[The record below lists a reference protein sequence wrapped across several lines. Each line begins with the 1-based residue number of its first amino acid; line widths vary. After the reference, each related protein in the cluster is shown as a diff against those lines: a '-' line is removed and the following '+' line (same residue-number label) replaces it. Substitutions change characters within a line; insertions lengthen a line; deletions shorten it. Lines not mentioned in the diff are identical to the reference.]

1 MPLHGTIIVYNPLN
15 QKENNV
21 MEDIIKQFCLNKEKG
36 LFLIDMPT
44 GFGKT
49 YNVLEFIAN
58 NYNLPEFTDK
68 KIFFITTLKKNLP
81 ESELKD
87 KFQKKGKIDDFN
99 NLFINLKSNT
109 DFIIENLEKYY
120 KEIPEIIRR
129 LPETK
134 LLRSNVILYNKYKET
149 KGEDSFDC
157 SQLLPIIREQNEPRF
172 RDQIEAFLPNRASAA
187 QKLKLIENDKN
198 YTWIVKIY
206 PSVFSK
212 SKQIF
217 FMSVDKFVSGNATII
232 EPTYTFYTNDII
244 NNAIIFFDEF
254 DSTKDRILNK
264 IIESGI
270 RNCIDYMEL
279 FTQIQQSL
287 ATRKLPASLLLPS
300 KKQLQFLSENKRYLT
315 PEKYLAKMK
324 DIFSEAYEKYNMEYS
339 FKSKSS
345 LNDGTGRNF
354 LFNDLQYHTVFAS
367 QNTFVEIEPD
377 HEEMQNWLVFKKEA
391 PSNKEE
397 GILSLLSQIRGCI
410 SFFQNFCRN
419 ISYNYKNRIDEIIE
433 TEEDRISLDNAI
445 NTVLHE
451 FRISREY
458 LYYLKPIIM
467 SNSIKSPTIKDTG
480 KIDLN
485 YFNKTIYENGFRYYD
500 FEDSPDHNTQSGVL
514 LFDFPSSPERILLK
528 VCERAKVIGISATA
542 TLDTVVGNYD
552 IEYLQKMLGND
563 FHIISEKEKR
573 KLIEGFSKFTQHY
586 DKIKINT
593 AHISIDSENI
603 EKELFDIFEN
613 QDLVARFSERLNT
626 KFYAD
631 SNEYRKSKLLKVI
644 KVLKNFIQDD
654 NAKSFLCLTNSL
666 TKEDAGTFDLNL
678 ILDMARVII
687 LNTQKNYD
695 YKKII
700 FALDSIEYEKNVERL
715 KRRLSSGEKIFVMS
729 AYNTVGAG
737 QNLQYTIPNGVPT
750 EKINQIPRKESE
762 KDFDGIYLE
771 KPTNLLVNI
780 KKGLENKDLVRSIFQ
795 TEFLME
801 RGEISLYT
809 AEGYIKNAFKCYAE
823 GKADSQYKTNLYSS
837 PSVKNSGLRTLI
849 QAVGRICRTSY
860 KNKNINIYIDDDI
873 LAEYN
878 FETIAGRMLNP
889 EFKAI
894 VDYCIKQGCNTDKID
909 EIAIYEHRAEIV
921 SAQSMKKIDE
931 LKKFS
936 GEVSIQAWQDLRE
949 MLLMRP
955 TFSQQEM
962 EERNKKKLKFIYLE
976 APSKIK
982 SYTYEQQ
989 NDYKSDIKIK
999 FDNSL
1004 NQIVSENDVQLE
1016 NVINGIP
1023 GLKGYFKSKHYA
1035 SSFTPNEYILTPP
1048 MFNNIYKGALGEA
1061 IGKYVFENLLNI
1073 KLYEMDDSFFE
1084 FFDFKTE
1091 NNVMVDFKYWKE
1103 TMLVDAQEEKAHIYT
1118 KMEECGATKVVV
1130 VNIASE
1136 NEYRESLSGDKRI
1149 LEIPYIYRLD
1159 KHQMDNKMLQ
1169 KITEFI
1175 QC

>member
-1 MPLHGTIIVYNPLN
+1 M
-15 QKENNV
+15 K
-21 MEDIIKQFCLNKEKG
+21 DIIKQFCLEKDKG
-36 LFLIDMPT
+36 LFLLDMPT

-58 NYNLPEFTDK
+58 NYDSPDFEDK
-68 KIFFITTLKKNLP
+68 KFFFITTLKKNLP
-81 ESELKD
+81 EAELRER
-87 KFQKKGKIDDFN
+87 FQKKGKISDFDN
-99 NLFINLKSNT
+99 IFINLKSNT
-109 DFIIENLEKYY
+109 DFVIENLEKYY
-120 KEIPEIIRR
+120 KELPDTIKR

-134 LLRSNVILYNKYKET
+134 LLRSNVIMYNKYKEH
-149 KGEDSFDC
+149 KGEDCFDC

-172 RDQIEAFLPNRASAA
+172 RDQVEAFLPSQTSAT

-198 YTWIVKIY
+198 YAWIGKIY

-212 SKQIF
+212 SKRIF

-244 NNAIIFFDEF
+244 NDAVIFFDEF

-300 KKQLQFLSENKRYLT
+300 KKQLHFLSENKRYLT
-315 PEKYLAKMK
+315 PEKYLDKMK
-324 DIFSEAYEKYNMEYS
+324 DIFSEAYDKYNMEYS
-339 FKSKSS
+339 FKSKTS
-345 LNDGTGRNF
+345 LNNGAGRNF

-391 PSNKEE
+391 PLNKEE
-397 GILSLLSQIRGCI
+397 GILALLSQIRGCI

-419 ISYNYKNRIDEIIE
+419 ISYNYKNRLDELVE
-433 TEEDRISLDNAI
+433 SEEDRISLDNAI

-467 SNSIKSPTIKDTG
+467 SNPVKSPTIKDTG

-485 YFNKTIYENGFRYYD
+485 YFNKTVYENGFRYYD

-514 LFDFPSSPERILLK
+514 LYDFPSSPERILLK

-563 FHIISEKEKR
+563 FHVISAAEKK
-573 KLIEGFSKFTQHY
+573 KLINGFEKFTKYY
-586 DKIKINT
+586 DKININVE
-593 AHISIDSENI
+593 HISADSECI
-603 EKELFDIFEN
+603 DKELFDIFEN
-613 QDLVARFSERLNT
+613 PDLISRFSERLNT
-626 KFYAD
+626 KFYDD
-631 SNEYRKSKLLKVI
+631 SNGYRKSKLLKVI
-644 KVLKNFIQDD
+644 KVLKNFIQND

-666 TKEDAGTFDLNL
+666 TREDAGTFDLGIIQEMAKAL
-678 ILDMARVII
+678 ILNA
-687 LNTQKNYD
+687 NKTYD
-695 YKKII
+695 PKSII
-700 FALDSIEYEKNVERL
+700 FALDSVEYEKTVEQL
-715 KRRLSSGEKIFVMS
+715 KYRLSYGEKIFVMS

-737 QNLQYTIPNGVPT
+737 QNLQYKIPAGIPTVTINEIT
-750 EKINQIPRKESE
+750 RNITE

-771 KPTNLLVNI
+771 KPTNLIVNI
-780 KKGLENKDLVRSIFQ
+780 KKGLETKDLVRSIFQ

-801 RGEISLYT
+801 RGEISLFT
-809 AEGYIKNAFKCYAE
+809 AEGYIKNAFKCYSD
-823 GKADSQYKTNLYSS
+823 GKSDSQYKTNLYSS

-849 QAVGRICRTSY
+849 QAVGRICRTSC
-860 KNKNINIYIDDDI
+860 KNQNINIFIDDDI
-873 LAEYN
+873 LVEYN
-878 FETIAGRMLNP
+878 FETVTSRMLNP

-894 VDYCIKQGCNTDKID
+894 VDYCIKIGCNTEKVD
-909 EIAIYEHRAEIV
+909 ELAIYEHKAEIV

-936 GEVSIQAWQDLRE
+936 GEVSIQAWHDLRE

-955 TFSQQEM
+955 TFSQNEM
-962 EERNKKKLKFIYLE
+962 DDRDKKKLKFIYLE
-976 APSKIK
+976 APSEIK

-1004 NQIVSENDVQLE
+1004 NQIVSENDVQLD
-1016 NVINGIP
+1016 NVLNGVP
-1023 GLKGYFKSKHYA
+1023 GLKPYFQKRGYA
-1035 SSFTPNEYILTPP
+1035 LSFIPNKYILTPP

-1061 IGKYVFENLLNI
+1061 IGKYVFESILKIQLF
-1073 KLYEMDDSFFE
+1073 EMDDSYFE
-1084 FFDFKTE
+1084 FFDFKTK
-1091 NNVMVDFKYWKE
+1091 NNIMVDFKYWKE
-1103 TMLVDAQEEKAHIYT
+1103 TMLVNDQEEREHIYS
-1118 KMEECGATKVVV
+1118 KMEECGASKVVV

-1136 NEYRESLSGDKRI
+1136 HEYRDSLSGDKRI

-1159 KHQMDNKMLQ
+1159 KHQMDNSMLR

-1175 QC
+1175 EC

>member
-1 MPLHGTIIVYNPLN
+1 M
-15 QKENNV
+15 KE
-21 MEDIIKQFCLNKEKG
+21 IIKQFCLEKEKG
-36 LFLIDMPT
+36 LFLLDMPT

-58 NYNLPEFTDK
+58 NYDSPDFLDK
-68 KIFFITTLKKNLP
+68 KFFFITTLKKNLP
-81 ESELKD
+81 EAELKE
-87 KFQKKGKIDDFN
+87 KFQVRGRAADFE

-109 DFIIENLEKYY
+109 DFIIDNLDRYY
-120 KEIPEIIRR
+120 KEIPESIRR
-129 LPETK
+129 SPETK
-134 LLRSNVILYNKYKET
+134 LLRSNVIMYNRYKEN
-149 KGEDSFDC
+149 KGEDCFDC
-157 SQLLPIIREQNEPRF
+157 SQLLPIIREQNEPKF
-172 RDQIEAFLPNRASAA
+172 RDLVEAYLPPRTSAT

-198 YTWIVKIY
+198 YAWIGKIY

-212 SKQIF
+212 SKRIF
-217 FMSVDKFVSGNATII
+217 FMSVDKFVSGNTTII

-244 NNAIIFFDEF
+244 NDAIIFFDEF

-287 ATRKLPASLLLPS
+287 ATRKLPNQLLLPS

-315 PEKYLAKMK
+315 PAKYLEKMK
-324 DIFSEAYEKYNMEYS
+324 DIFSEAYDKYNMEYS

-345 LNDGTGRNF
+345 LNNSAGRNF
-354 LFNDLQYHTVFAS
+354 LFNDLQYHTVFAA
-367 QNTFVEIEPD
+367 QNTFVEIEAD

-391 PSNKEE
+391 PSNTEE
-397 GILSLLSQIRGCI
+397 GILALLSHIRGCI

-419 ISYNYKNRIDEIIE
+419 VSYNYKNRLDELIE
-433 TEEDRISLDNAI
+433 SEEDRISLDNAI

-467 SNSIKSPTIKDTG
+467 SNSVKSPTIKDTG

-485 YFNKTIYENGFRYYD
+485 YFNKTVYENGFRYYD
-500 FEDSPDHNTQSGVL
+500 FEDSLDHNTQSGVL
-514 LFDFPSSPERILLK
+514 LFDFPTSPERILLK

-563 FHIISEKEKR
+563 FHVITEEEKKQ
-573 KLIEGFSKFTQHY
+573 LVEGFGKFTKHY
-586 DKIKINT
+586 DKLNINV
-593 AHISIDSENI
+593 AHISADSDEL
-603 EKELFDIFEN
+603 EKELFDLFEN
-613 QDLVARFSERLNT
+613 PNLVARFNERLNT
-626 KFYAD
+626 KFYDD
-631 SNEYRKSKLLKVI
+631 SNGYRKSKLLKVI
-644 KVLKNFIQDD
+644 KVLKNFIQND
-654 NAKSFLCLTNSL
+654 NARSFLCLTNSL
-666 TKEDAGTFDLNL
+666 TKEDAGTFDLGLIHEMSRAL
-678 ILDMARVII
+678 ILNA
-687 LNTQKNYD
+687 NKNYD
-695 YKKII
+695 PQKLI
-700 FALDSIEYEKNVERL
+700 FTLDSIEYEKNVENL
-715 KRRLSSGEKIFVMS
+715 KYLLSRGEKIFVMS

-737 QNLQYTIPNGVPT
+737 QNLQYKIPNGVPT
-750 EKINQIPRKESE
+750 VKINDINRNITE
-762 KDFDGIYLE
+762 KDFDGMYLE
-771 KPTNLLVNI
+771 KPTNLIVNI

-801 RGEISLYT
+801 RGEISLFV
-809 AEGYIKNAFKCYAE
+809 AEGYIKSAFKCYSD
-823 GKADSQYKTNLYSS
+823 GKNESQYKTNLYSAT
-837 PSVKNSGLRTLI
+837 SVKNSGLRTLI
-849 QAVGRICRTSY
+849 QAVGRICRTSC
-860 KNKNINIYIDDDI
+860 KNQNIDLFIDDDI

-878 FETIAGRMLNP
+878 FETVSNRMLNP

-894 VDYCIKQGCNTDKID
+894 VDYCVKNGSNTNKAD
-909 EIAIYEHRAEIV
+909 ELAVYEHRAEVV

-936 GEVSIQAWQDLRE
+936 GEVSIQAWQDLRK

-962 EERNKKKLKFIYLE
+962 DETDKRKLKFLYLE
-976 APSKIK
+976 APTEIK

-1004 NQIVSENDVQLE
+1004 NQSVSEDDVQLE
-1016 NVINGIP
+1016 NVLNGIP
-1023 GLKGYFKSKHYA
+1023 GLKTYFQTRGYA
-1035 SSFTPNEYILTPP
+1035 LSFTPNKYIVTPP

-1061 IGKYVFENLLNI
+1061 IGKYVFENILQV
-1073 KLYEMDDSFFE
+1073 KLYDLDDNFFE

-1103 TMLVDAQEEKAHIYT
+1103 TMLVNDQEEKDHIYS

-1136 NEYRESLSGDKRI
+1136 NSYRWSLSPDGKI
-1149 LEIPYIYRLD
+1149 LEIPYIYRFD
-1159 KHQMDNKMLQ
+1159 KHQMDNGMMQ
-1169 KITEFI
+1169 KIREFI
-1175 QC
+1175 EC

>member
-1 MPLHGTIIVYNPLN
+1 
-15 QKENNV
+15 
-21 MEDIIKQFCLNKEKG
+21 MEDIIKQFCLEKEKG
-36 LFLIDMPT
+36 LLLLDMPT

-58 NYNLPEFTDK
+58 NYNLPEFADK
-68 KIFFITTLKKNLP
+68 KFFFITTLKKNLP
-81 ESELKD
+81 EIELKE
-87 KFQKKGKIDDFN
+87 KFQKRGNIDDFN
-99 NLFINLKSNT
+99 KLFINLKSNT
-109 DFIIENLEKYY
+109 DFIIENLEAHY
-120 KEIPEIIRR
+120 KEIPESIRR
-129 LPETK
+129 SPETK
-134 LLRSNVILYNKYKET
+134 LLRSNVIMYNKYKEN
-149 KGEDSFDC
+149 KGEDCFDC

-172 RDQIEAFLPNRASAA
+172 RDLVEAFLPSRISAT
-187 QKLKLIENDKN
+187 QKLKLIENDKS
-198 YTWIVKIY
+198 YAWIGKIY

-212 SKQIF
+212 SKRIF

-287 ATRKLPASLLLPS
+287 ATRKLPVSLLQPS

-315 PEKYLAKMK
+315 PEKYLEKMK
-324 DIFSEAYEKYNMEYS
+324 EIFSEAYDKYNMEYS

-345 LNDGTGRNF
+345 LNNGAGRNF

-367 QNTFVEIEPD
+367 QNTFVEIEAD

-397 GILSLLSQIRGCI
+397 GILALLSQIRGCI

-419 ISYNYKNRIDEIIE
+419 ISYNYKNRMDEITE

-467 SNSIKSPTIKDTG
+467 SNPIKSPTIKDTG

-485 YFNKTIYENGFRYYD
+485 YFNKTVYENGFRYYD

-528 VCERAKVIGISATA
+528 VCERARVIGISATA
-542 TLDTVVGNYD
+542 TLDTVVGNFD

-563 FHIISEKEKR
+563 FHVVSDEQKH
-573 KLIEGFSKFTQHY
+573 KLIEGFSKFTKHY
-586 DKIKINT
+586 NKININIKD
-593 AHISIDSENI
+593 ISADSEDLDN
-603 EKELFDIFEN
+603 ELFDIFEN
-613 QDLVARFSERLNT
+613 PELVTRFKERLDT
-626 KFYAD
+626 KFYDD
-631 SNEYRKSKLLKVI
+631 SNGYRKSKLLKVV
-644 KVLKNFIQDD
+644 KVLKDFIQND
-654 NAKSFLCLTNSL
+654 NEKSFLCLTNSL
-666 TKEDAGTFDLNL
+666 TKEDAGTFDLGL
-678 ILDMARVII
+678 IHDMAKVMI
-687 LNTQKNYD
+687 LNANKNYD
-695 YKKII
+695 PKKLI
-700 FALDSIEYEKNVERL
+700 FTLDSVEYEKNVEKLKYRL
-715 KRRLSSGEKIFVMS
+715 AYGEKIFVMS

-737 QNLQYTIPNGVPT
+737 QNLQYKIPNGVPIV
-750 EKINQIPRKESE
+750 KINEISRNITE
-762 KDFDGIYLE
+762 KDFDGMYLE
-771 KPTNLLVNI
+771 KPTNLIVNI

-801 RGEISLYT
+801 RGEISLFT
-809 AEGYIKNAFKCYAE
+809 AEGYIKNAFKCYSD

-849 QAVGRICRTSY
+849 QAVGRICRTSC
-860 KNKNINIYIDDDI
+860 KSPNINIFIDDDI

-878 FETIAGRMLNP
+878 FETIADRMLNP

-894 VDYCIKQGCNTDKID
+894 VDYCIQQGCNTDKVD
-909 EIAIYEHRAEIV
+909 EISIYEHRAEIV
-921 SAQSMKKIDE
+921 AAQSMKKIDE

-936 GEVSIQAWQDLRE
+936 GDVSIQAWQDLRE

-962 EERNKKKLKFIYLE
+962 DDRDKKKLKFIYLE
-976 APSKIK
+976 APTEIK
-982 SYTYEQQ
+982 AYTYEQQ

-1004 NQIVSENDVQLE
+1004 NQVVSEIDVQLE
-1016 NVINGIP
+1016 NVLQGIP
-1023 GLKGYFKSKHYA
+1023 GLKGYFKSKGYA
-1035 SSFTPNEYILTPP
+1035 VSFKANKYIVTPP

-1061 IGKYVFENLLNI
+1061 IGKYIFENLLKI
-1073 KLYEMDDSFFE
+1073 RLLEMDATYFE

-1103 TMLVDAQEEKAHIYT
+1103 TMLISDQEEREHIY
-1118 KMEECGATKVVV
+1118 KKLEECGAEKVVV

-1136 NEYRESLSGDKRI
+1136 NEYRETLSGDKRI

-1159 KHQMDNKMLQ
+1159 KLQMDNRMLQ

-1175 QC
+1175 EC

>member
-1 MPLHGTIIVYNPLN
+1 
-15 QKENNV
+15 
-21 MEDIIKQFCLNKEKG
+21 MEDIIKQFCLEKEKG
-36 LFLIDMPT
+36 LFLLDMPT

-58 NYNLPEFTDK
+58 NYDSPEFKDK

-81 ESELKD
+81 ETELRER
-87 KFQKKGKIDDFN
+87 FQKKGKITDFN
-99 NLFINLKSNT
+99 TLFINLKSNT
-109 DFIIENLEKYY
+109 DFVIENLEKYY
-120 KEIPEIIRR
+120 KEIPESIRR

-134 LLRSNVILYNKYKET
+134 LLRSNVIMYNKYKEH
-149 KGEDSFDC
+149 KGEDCFDC

-172 RDQIEAFLPNRASAA
+172 RDQIEAFLPSQTSAT

-198 YTWIVKIY
+198 YAWIGKIY

-212 SKQIF
+212 TKRIF

-244 NNAIIFFDEF
+244 NEAIIFFDEF

-287 ATRKLPASLLLPS
+287 ATRKLPASLLIPS
-300 KKQLQFLSENKRYLT
+300 KKQKQFLLENKRYLT
-315 PEKYLAKMK
+315 PEKYLEKMK
-324 DIFSEAYEKYNMEYS
+324 EIFSEAYNKYNMEYS

-345 LNDGTGRNF
+345 LNNGTGRNF

-377 HEEMQNWLVFKKEA
+377 HKEMQNWLVFKKEA
-391 PSNKEE
+391 PLNKEE
-397 GILSLLSQIRGCI
+397 GILALLSQIRGCI

-419 ISYNYKNRIDEIIE
+419 ISYNYKNRLDELIE
-433 TEEDRISLDNAI
+433 SEEDRISLDNAI

-467 SNSIKSPTIKDTG
+467 SNPIKSPTIKDTG

-485 YFNKTIYENGFRYYD
+485 YFNKTVYENGFRYYD

-552 IEYLQKMLGND
+552 IDYLQKMLGND
-563 FHIISEKEKR
+563 FHVISDNEKQ
-573 KLIEGFSKFTQHY
+573 KLIKSFEKFTKDY
-586 DKIKINT
+586 NKININVD
-593 AHISIDSENI
+593 HISAESESIDR
-603 EKELFDIFEN
+603 ELFDIFEN
-613 QDLVARFSERLNT
+613 PDLVTRFTERLNT
-626 KFYAD
+626 KFYDD
-631 SNEYRKSKLLKVI
+631 SNGYRKSKLLKVI
-644 KVLKNFIQDD
+644 KVLKKFILND
-654 NAKSFLCLTNSL
+654 NSKAFLCLTNSL
-666 TKEDAGTFDLNL
+666 TKEDAGTFDLRLIQDMTKAL
-678 ILDMARVII
+678 ILNA
-687 LNTQKNYD
+687 NKNYD
-695 YKKII
+695 PQKLI
-700 FALDSIEYEKNVERL
+700 FALDSVEYEKTVEKL
-715 KRRLSSGEKIFVMS
+715 KYRLSYGEKIFVMS

-737 QNLQYTIPNGVPT
+737 QNLQYKIPNGIPIV
-750 EKINQIPRKESE
+750 KINEIKRDITE
-762 KDFDGIYLE
+762 KDFDGMYLE
-771 KPTNLLVNI
+771 KPTNLIVNL

-801 RGEISLYT
+801 RGEISLFT
-809 AEGYIKNAFKCYAE
+809 AEGYIKNAFKCYSE
-823 GKADSQYKTNLYSS
+823 GRNETQYKTTLYSS

-849 QAVGRICRTSY
+849 QAVGRICRTSC
-860 KNKNINIYIDDDI
+860 KNPNISIFLDDDI

-878 FETIAGRMLNP
+878 FESVSNRMLNP
-889 EFKAI
+889 EFKSI
-894 VDYCIKQGCNTDKID
+894 VDYCIKHGCNTDKVD
-909 EIAIYEHRAEIV
+909 ELSIYEHKAEIV
-921 SAQSMKKIDE
+921 SAQSLKKIDE

-949 MLLMRP
+949 MLLKRP

-962 EERNKKKLKFIYLE
+962 EDRDKKKLKFIYLE
-976 APSKIK
+976 APSKINA
-982 SYTYEQQ
+982 YTYEQQ

-999 FDNSL
+999 FDNTL
-1004 NQIVSENDVQLE
+1004 NQVVSEKDVQLE
-1016 NVINGIP
+1016 NVLNGIP
-1023 GLKGYFKSKHYA
+1023 GLKKYFQKKGYVV
-1035 SSFTPNEYILTPP
+1035 SFEPNKYIVTPP

-1061 IGKYVFENLLNI
+1061 IGKYVFENLLKI
-1073 KLYEMDDSFFE
+1073 KLFEMDDSYFE

-1091 NNVMVDFKYWKE
+1091 KNVMVDFKYWKE
-1103 TMLVDAQEEKAHIYT
+1103 TMLVNDLEERDHIYS
-1118 KMEECGATKVVV
+1118 KMEECGATKVIV

-1136 NEYRESLSGDKRI
+1136 NEYRETLSGDKRI

-1159 KHQMDNKMLQ
+1159 KHQMDNRMLQ

-1175 QC
+1175 EC